1 MNGNGSKKDRSE
13 QGKYICP
20 TCKTMFTYDKND
32 QELRKTFPFCSQRCK
47 MADLDKWFSG
57 NYRISRPIRPDDID
71 EAEAEEEK

>member
-1 MNGNGSKKDRSE
+1 MNGNGSKKDKSKE
-13 QGKYICP
+13 GKYICP
-20 TCKTMFTYDKND
+20 TCGALFSFNKDK
-32 QELRKTFPFCSQRCK
+32 EEMRKVMPFCSARCK